1 VVGSTSVRRRCGPC
15 ILALF
20 ALALAGCGSS
30 SRSAA
35 SHTVSSPTAGV
46 PAEAHAGKHDVSD
59 TRFLNPGRPLVRMRS
74 YSPESLMWQTVWV
87 TRDGSGVLTTLIG
100 EQVGARQRPFHL
112 SAAQAQLLR
121 RLVGAAR
128 GVSPPRHPN
137 PKATLYTL
145 AISGKPSENVQGA
158 MARPLAA
165 LVNFL
170 SGLMLDYCC

>member
-1 VVGSTSVRRRCGPC
+1 VCA
-15 ILALF
+15 LALLVF
-20 ALALAGCGSS
+20 VLAGCGSS
-30 SRSAA
+30 SEPVTSGA
-35 SHTVSSPTAGV
+35 TAGV
-46 PAEAHAGKHDVSD
+46 PAEAHASKHDVSD

-87 TRDGSGVLTTLIG
+87 RRDGSGVLTTLIG
-100 EQVGARQRPFHL
+100 EQVGARQRPFQL
-112 SAAQAQLLR
+112 SSVQAQQLR
-121 RLVGAAR
+121 RLVAAAR
-128 GVSPPRHPN
+128 GVSPPRHTD

-170 SGLMLDYCC
+170 SGLMQGYCC